1 MLKKKCCKKMYQ
13 EYTSFST
20 KKRLCTSCTI
30 QINKKL
36 TMKVIE
42 V

>member
-1 MLKKKCCKKMYQ
+1 MYFVH
-13 EYTSFST
+13 Y
-20 KKRLCTSCTI
+20 I

>member
-1 MLKKKCCKKMYQ
+1 VHY
-13 EYTSFST
+13 
-20 KKRLCTSCTI
+20 I